1 LRLWIY
7 PIQCYTSPRSMTKR
21 ASLLSL
27 AAFFVAFLFN
37 FSLPS
42 PSSAR
47 PQPLVLA
54 FYYAWFDQNIW
65 DLTKVA
71 DLPTLKYLSNDPSTI
86 DRQIQMAQVA
96 GIDVFVVSWWGA
108 GNPTDVNFRT
118 MLDVSAARNFKTA
131 ADFEITSPF
140 YHNRDDI
147 VNSLRNLLAT
157 YTNHPGY
164 LRVDGKP
171 VIFFWR
177 DKGASIARGLNFSV
191 DEWADIRKQ
200 VDPNH
205 SSLWIHE
212 GIDYEYLR
220 VFDGLHLYSIAWS
233 PNVFGE
239 DAKWPRRVKAFGYD
253 KLWIATVMPGNDD
266 RKTHRP
272 DSYLRDRENGAF
284 YRQTWQAAF
293 ATNPDWI
300 IITSWNEWVEG
311 TMIEPSVTYG
321 NLYLDITRQYAAQ
334 FKKGLPS
341 PTPTLSPTP
350 KPTASATLPP
360 PTRVATPT
368 RAATPTN
375 AVLPPPA
382 APPPAAASPEPTD
395 DSTPVIHASLNTNP
409 VGVHATTTNAMRVLS
424 EPNLASSI
432 VGVLRQ
438 GLDIP
443 LFARTVDG
451 KWFQT
456 QFPNSTQRGWVTAE
470 FLQVSGSTDA
480 LLVLQGSTFVA
491 PLPTET
497 PLAEAPEQAPQEDPA
512 TPVPAPTRTL
522 TPPRTFKPPFHLPFF
537 P

>member
-1 LRLWIY
+1 
-7 PIQCYTSPRSMTKR
+7 MTKR
-21 ASLLSL
+21 ASLFSL
-27 AAFFVAFLFN
+27 AAFLVAFLFN
-37 FSLPS
+37 FSFPS
-42 PSSAR
+42 LSSAR
-47 PQPLVLA
+47 QQPLVLA

-71 DLPTLKYLSNDPSTI
+71 DMPTLKYLSNDPSTI
-86 DRQIQMAQVA
+86 DRQIQMAKGA

-140 YHNRDDI
+140 YRNRGDV
-147 VNSLRNLLAT
+147 VNSLRNLLST
-157 YTNHPGY
+157 YANHPGY

-177 DKGASIARGLNFSV
+177 DKGASISRGLNFTV
-191 DEWADIRKQ
+191 DEWAEIRKQ

-205 SSLWIHE
+205 TSLWIHE

-253 KLWIATVMPGNDD
+253 KIWIATVMPGNDD
-266 RKTHRP
+266 RKTRRP

-293 ATNPDWI
+293 ATTPDWI

-321 NLYLDITRQYAAQ
+321 NLYLDITREYAAQ

-341 PTPTLSPTP
+341 PTATLSPTP
-350 KPTASATLPP
+350 KPTATPARTRMSTAV
-360 PTRVATPT
+360 PTVSVPT
-368 RAATPTN
+368 IIDVPAATVAPTN
-375 AVLPPPA
+375 
-382 APPPAAASPEPTD
+382 SPEPGA
-395 DSTPVIHASLNTNP
+395 DSTPIVQVSLNTNP
-409 VGVHATTTNAMRVLS
+409 AGVRAKTTEALRIRS
-424 EPNLASSI
+424 EPNATSTILAR
-432 VGVLRQ
+432 LRQ
-438 GLDIP
+438 GADVI
-443 LFARTVDG
+443 LFARTDDG

-456 QFPNSTQRGWVTAE
+456 QVPNSTQRGWITAE
-470 FLQVSGSTDA
+470 FLQVSGSSEA
-480 LLVLQGSTFVA
+480 LLVFQGSSLVVPMA
-491 PLPTET
+491 TET
-497 PLAEAPEQAPQEDPA
+497 PAAEAPEQAPPEEPV
-512 TPVPAPTRTL
+512 TPTSTPAPTL
-522 TPPRTFKPPFHLPFF
+522 TPTPKPTFKPPFHLPFF